1 MIVRSF
7 RFAVS
12 TLAVSAALSA
22 FAAPDQKPAAMAPA
36 SAAPP
41 LAVTSGPG
49 GAWTNEPAVTK
60 NLTNFDTLDFD
71 VFTNQKWD
79 RLKESHA
86 QDIIVTWPDGHETHG
101 LAQHIK
107 DLQYM
112 FSFAPDTR
120 IKIHPIKMGVGEWS
134 SVVGEMEGTFTKPM
148 MLPDGKS
155 IAPTNKAYKI
165 SMVTVGH
172 WTKDGVM
179 DHEWLV
185 WDNDAFNKQ
194 IGLAK

>member
-1 MIVRSF
+1 MSIRSC

-12 TLAVSAALSA
+12 ALAVSAALSA
-22 FAAPDQKPAAMAPA
+22 FAAPNQKTPA

-41 LAVTSGPG
+41 LAVTSGAG
-49 GAWTNEPAVTK
+49 GAWTNEPVVTK
-60 NLTNFDTLDFD
+60 NLRNFDTLDFD
-71 VFTNQKWD
+71 VYTNQKWD

-86 QDIIVTWPDGHETHG
+86 QDIIVTWPDGHETRG
-101 LAQHIK
+101 LPQHIK

-120 IKIHPIKMGVGEWS
+120 IKIHPIKMGVGEWT
-134 SVVGEMEGTFTKPM
+134 SVRGEMEGTFTKPM

-155 IAPTNKAYKI
+155 IAPTNKPFKLG
-165 SMVTVGH
+165 MVTIGH
-172 WTKDGVM
+172 WTKAGVM